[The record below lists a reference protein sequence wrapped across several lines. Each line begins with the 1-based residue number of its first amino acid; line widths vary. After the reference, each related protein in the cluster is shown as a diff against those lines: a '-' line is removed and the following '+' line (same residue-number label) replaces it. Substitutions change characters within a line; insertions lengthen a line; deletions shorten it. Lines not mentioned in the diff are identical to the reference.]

1 MSAVALRLVTLDD
14 VDEITALVAANR
26 QFLAPWDP
34 QRPDDYATPGVQQRL
49 IAEALDNH
57 THGRC
62 VPLVITESDR
72 IVGRITVNDVVRGPF
87 QSAHLG
93 YWVSEDRTGRGVA
106 SAAVAATIVLAFDTY
121 GLHRLQAATLVHNVR
136 SQRVLQ
142 RNGFTLIGRAPD
154 YLQIAG
160 RWQDH
165 LLFQRVAPPRD
176 QPVAALRPSPPASA
190 TPS

>member
-1 MSAVALRLVTLDD
+1 MSEIAVRLVTLDD
-14 VDEITALVAANR
+14 VAELAALVAANL

-34 QRPDDYATPGVQQRL
+34 QRPDDYGTSSVQRRL

-57 THGRC
+57 RHGRC
-62 VPLVITESDR
+62 VPLVIAESDR
-72 IVGRITVNDVVRGPF
+72 IVGRITVNDIVRGPF

-93 YWVSEDRTGRGVA
+93 YWVSEDRTGRGIG
-106 SAAVAATIVLAFDTY
+106 SAAVAATVAGAFGDY

-136 SQRVLQ
+136 SQRVLR
-142 RNGFTLIGRAPD
+142 RNGFALIGRAPD

-165 LLFQRVAPPRD
+165 LLFQRVAPSS
-176 QPVAALRPSPPASA
+176 PSD
-190 TPS
+190 